1 MGDLIVVAGALF
13 GLLLIAA
20 GIGWFVPGLRR
31 RFAGQRTGTAA
42 GPLPGVGLIFGGL
55 IVVALSMGITDEG
68 SDASASG
75 DLAATCDLLD
85 GMSGEGD
92 ITVGQLD
99 ALIAAAPDAHLASIR
114 TVRDRFA
121 AVGPAAFDEPAV
133 VTAFGNVGAF
143 EEAECSE

>member
-20 GIGWFVPGLRR
+20 GIGWFVPRLRR
-31 RFAGQRTGTAA
+31 RFAGQHTGAAA
-42 GPLPGVGLIFGGL
+42 GPLPGVVLIVGGL
-55 IVVALSMGITDEG
+55 LVVAVSLGVSDSG
-68 SDASASG
+68 DASASA

-92 ITVGQLD
+92 ITVDRLD
-99 ALIAAAPDAHLASIR
+99 QLIAVAPDGTVASIR
-114 TVRDRFA
+114 TVRDRLV

-133 VTAFGNVGAF
+133 GAAFGTVGAF
-143 EEAECSE
+143 EEAECSR

>member
-20 GIGWFVPGLRR
+20 GIGWFVPGLRQ
-31 RFAGQRTGTAA
+31 RFAGQRTGAAA
-42 GPLPGVGLIFGGL
+42 GPLPGVGLALAGL
-55 IVVALSMGITDEG
+55 IVVALSMGISDDG
-68 SDASASG
+68 ADASTSG
-75 DLAATCDLLD
+75 DLAATCGLLD

-92 ITVGQLD
+92 ITVDRLD
-99 ALIAAAPDAHLASIR
+99 QLIAVAPDGAVASIR
-114 TVRDRFA
+114 TVRDRLV

-133 VTAFGNVGAF
+133 GAAFETVGAF